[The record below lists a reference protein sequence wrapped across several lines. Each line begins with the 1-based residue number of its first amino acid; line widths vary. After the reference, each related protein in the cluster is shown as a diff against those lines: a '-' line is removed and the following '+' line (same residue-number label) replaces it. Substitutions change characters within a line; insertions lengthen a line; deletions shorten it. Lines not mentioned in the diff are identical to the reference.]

1 MGEMCAHRLYAV
13 DKYVVMSCRRSFSD
27 GTKAKFKIYTI
38 DDGLLI
44 SSISSPSIA
53 SYTPNAN
60 E

>member
-1 MGEMCAHRLYAV
+1 MGEMCSHRLYAV

-44 SSISSPSIA
+44 SSIS
-53 SYTPNAN
+53 
-60 E
+60 